1 VDRIERHNQR
11 LLRNALRE
19 TRLITSIDVTAGRR
33 IRVSSVT
40 WDEYWGQCGP
50 WAREIAQ
57 LKAAWTALIAG
68 SSAANLRRDFVR
80 AHFLLLRACLDG
92 HACERNALS
101 VLRRIVGF
109 ETIRVGGDCGGWAAA
124 VISARHP
131 VYLLGKL
138 ARPDAP
144 ENPKY
149 LPLIC
154 PCGDLPGPGALYW
167 HYRRIPLMRTD
178 GIQLFV
184 YPPAEVGN
192 RPLSHALIGQLFACL
207 TPRSDPWIR
216 ERSQS
221 LFEGV
226 FGPLVVSWFSV
237 KWKRRWAG

>member
-1 VDRIERHNQR
+1 MRKGHSVDRIERHNQR

-131 VYLLGKL
+131 VSLLSG
-138 ARPDAP
+138 
-144 ENPKY
+144 
-149 LPLIC
+149 
-154 PCGDLPGPGALYW
+154 
-167 HYRRIPLMRTD
+167 
-178 GIQLFV
+178 
-184 YPPAEVGN
+184 
-192 RPLSHALIGQLFACL
+192 
-207 TPRSDPWIR
+207 
-216 ERSQS
+216 
-221 LFEGV
+221 
-226 FGPLVVSWFSV
+226 
-237 KWKRRWAG
+237 